1 MATLDKIRMGLRIT
15 TTAYNDE
22 LTDLIVAAEQDLGIA
37 GVVLP
42 PELDE
47 ICLRAV
53 ITYCK
58 MSFGLPDDYD
68 KLKKSYDE
76 QKAQL
81 VTATGYT
88 DWNLKTEA

>member
-1 MATLDKIRMGLRIT
+1 MALRIT
-15 TTAYNDE
+15 TTAYNTE
-22 LTDLIVAAEQDLGIA
+22 LTNLISAARQDLGIA
-37 GVVLP
+37 GVEVP
-42 PELDE
+42 QTLDD

-58 MSFGLPDDYD
+58 MNFGLPDDYD

-81 VTATGYT
+81 STHTGHT
-88 DWNLKTEA
+88 NWGD

>member
-1 MATLDKIRMGLRIT
+1 MATLDDVRMALRIT
-15 TTAYNDE
+15 TTAYNTE
-22 LTDLIVAAEQDLGIA
+22 LTNLISAAKQDLGIA
-37 GVVLP
+37 GVEVP
-42 PELDE
+42 QTLDD

-68 KLKKSYDE
+68 KLKRSYDE

-81 VTATGYT
+81 STHTGHT
-88 DWNLKTEA
+88 NWGD